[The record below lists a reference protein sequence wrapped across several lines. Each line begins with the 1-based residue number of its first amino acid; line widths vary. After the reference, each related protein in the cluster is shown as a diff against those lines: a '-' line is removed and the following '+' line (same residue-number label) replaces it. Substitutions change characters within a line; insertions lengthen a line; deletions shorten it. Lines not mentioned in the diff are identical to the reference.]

1 MGVLTSSTDHTSLHV
16 GKVRLGVPV
25 PRTAG
30 HDTATDEVPDEF
42 VWAHPLLPNGVID
55 ADGNVTVTDPTE
67 S

>member
-1 MGVLTSSTDHTSLHV
+1 MGLLTSSADHTGLLV
-16 GKVRLGVPV
+16 GKVMLGVPV

-30 HDTATDEVPDEF
+30 HDSGPDEVPDEF